1 MVRIPTY
8 RIPTHPGEMLVE
20 EFLIPMKITQ
30 RDIAEAI
37 DVPYRKINELVNRHR
52 AMTPAMALRLSKF
65 FGMSADFWMNLQ
77 VRWDLYHARKSETEA
92 LKAIRPYQIPNETTI
107 AAFEEDK
114 SRLPVFHSI
123 EELRRDLL
131 T

>member
-1 MVRIPTY
+1 MIRIPTH
-8 RIPTHPGEMLVE
+8 RIPTHPGEMLAE

-65 FGMSADFWMNLQ
+65 FGISADFWMNLQ
-77 VRWDLYHARKSETEA
+77 MRWDMYYARKSEIKA
-92 LKAIRPYQIPNETTI
+92 LNAIEPCRIPNETTI

-114 SRLPVFHSI
+114 SAMQVFHSI
-123 EELRRDLL
+123 EELKKDLL
-131 T
+131 A